1 LFGGTV
7 MVEIIFSISGL
18 GKLLMSAISTRDYPV
33 IQGITL
39 IIACVIFLL
48 NYFVDLLIQKIDMRI
63 QLDQGGE

>member
-1 LFGGTV
+1 
-7 MVEIIFSISGL
+7 
-18 GKLLMSAISTRDYPV
+18 AISTRDYPV